1 MRISDWS
8 SDVCSSDLKIDDF
21 IAAYDTLGK
30 RFDFYPAN
38 VLREAA
44 HTLSPEGEVP
54 LAGTSAPFAGPGD
67 IRGQLVASDIP
78 WPTIPLSTGEKVR
91 LDDQGYT
98 LHRDAP
104 NRADRK
110 AVLDAFWKEYGQF
123 QRSEER
129 RVGKEGVSTC
139 RSRWSPYH

>member
-1 MRISDWS
+1 MFFFFFKQKTAYEMRISDWS
-8 SDVCSSDLKIDDF
+8 SDVCSSDL
-21 IAAYDTLGK
+21 
-30 RFDFYPAN
+30 
-38 VLREAA
+38 
-44 HTLSPEGEVP
+44 

-110 AVLDAFWKEYGQF
+110 AVFDAFWKKYGQF
-123 QRSEER
+123 QSSLGAAYVSHIKADVFEMKARKYPTSLAASLSDR
-129 RVGKEGVSTC
+129 KSVVKGKNVSD
-139 RSRWSPYH
+139 

>member
-44 HTLSPEGEVP
+44 HTLSPEGEVL

-91 LDDQGYT
+91 LDEIG
-98 LHRDAP
+98 
-104 NRADRK
+104 RASCRERVCQYVSISVV
-110 AVLDAFWKEYGQF
+110 AVYLN
-123 QRSEER
+123 
-129 RVGKEGVSTC
+129 TT
-139 RSRWSPYH
+139 